1 MSVSAAAGRRVGDYA
16 HRSGFFF
23 PPVLFQECSG
33 DCSYCPESR
42 PRKVQVGSLF
52 LQKDSGKL
60 FVFPGKFRQAVS
72 FPGDCT
78 VLSEMLLT
86 YFLCQGKTSSVFG
99 GVELS
104 DFFFFAKA
112 VLC

>member
-1 MSVSAAAGRRVGDYA
+1 M
-16 HRSGFFF
+16 
-23 PPVLFQECSG
+23 
-33 DCSYCPESR
+33 
-42 PRKVQVGSLF
+42 F

-72 FPGDCT
+72 FPGT

-104 DFFFFAKA
+104 DFFFSLK
-112 VLC
+112 LCSVNGNTNLLLSLVGDLCLKSLNF